1 MPTMS
6 GAKRARS
13 HMEMPYSYLGAKGV
27 LDTPTSSTHP
37 HPRQRIALYTLKGET
52 SYVHELEELLML
64 NCDHTV

>member
-1 MPTMS
+1 
-6 GAKRARS
+6 
-13 HMEMPYSYLGAKGV
+13 MEMPYSYLGAKGV